1 MGLRRCVQVRF
12 DPLPVATDS
21 ATWRSCGELT
31 RLDLTVLARE
41 LGGVRRAVG
50 HWPNKRAPDSA
61 SFQFG
66 PGDAARSNITLIG
79 IAAWDAG
86 RCPAT
91 SFTPGQSTE
100 PGQLELLTLASCRR
114 SCEALPD
121 CRGLNFRSF
130 QGASRGVG
138 GRYTTLR
145 SRPPSDCMLVGR
157 FTECVLPV
165 CCRIDD
171 VCELYSWAAGT
182 VTEAD
187 QGRVCDYSDR
197 ELIPAAKVRL
207 PMEDIL
213 ESYNCDIFE
222 VGMFLAATASDDL
235 LPRGSAITAS
245 AGVQASA
252 GRTTSIPVVRIE
264 SPTNEH
270 NLRAALARYELDEL
284 EAVGLDQGLHLQDSL
299 DSLEAID
306 LLVEAACGPDP
317 SNRTFCLWYDDAVS
331 VLPSDVGFWSSFG
344 RWGEALSLGSPQ
356 GDAAWEVFTDPGAAS
371 RGRVVGLM

>member
-157 FTECVLPV
+157 FTEC
-165 CCRIDD
+165 
-171 VCELYSWAAGT
+171 AA
-182 VTEAD
+182 
-187 QGRVCDYSDR
+187 
-197 ELIPAAKVRL
+197 
-207 PMEDIL
+207 
-213 ESYNCDIFE
+213 SY
-222 VGMFLAATASDDL
+222 L
-235 LPRGSAITAS
+235 
-245 AGVQASA
+245 
-252 GRTTSIPVVRIE
+252 
-264 SPTNEH
+264 
-270 NLRAALARYELDEL
+270 
-284 EAVGLDQGLHLQDSL
+284 LQDRRC
-299 DSLEAID
+299 
-306 LLVEAACGPDP
+306 V
-317 SNRTFCLWYDDAVS
+317 
-331 VLPSDVGFWSSFG
+331 
-344 RWGEALSLGSPQ
+344 
-356 GDAAWEVFTDPGAAS
+356 
-371 RGRVVGLM
+371 